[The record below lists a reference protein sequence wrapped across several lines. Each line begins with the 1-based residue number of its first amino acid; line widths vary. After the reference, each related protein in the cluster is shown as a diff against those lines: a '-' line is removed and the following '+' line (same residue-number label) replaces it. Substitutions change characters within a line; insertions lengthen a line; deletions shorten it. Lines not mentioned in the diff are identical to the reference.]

1 MEEAKVITEEDL
13 IELEIENN
21 EEIKTM
27 GKGDDE
33 PDGNE

>member
-1 MEEAKVITEEDL
+1 MKEIKELIDEEGNVINIED
-13 IELEIENN
+13 N

-33 PDGNE
+33 PDDE

>member
-1 MEEAKVITEEDL
+1 MEEKIITEEE
-13 IELEIENN
+13 IEELEIEEN